1 MRPAQHS
8 PTQNPLPPVTA
19 GFGFRG
25 LGSLLCR
32 QPLRLLASEAL
43 GVQPLGRFDNIIHPI
58 FVDHS
63 SLFQPTGG
71 HPLVRV
77 TNSLPQ

>member
-19 GFGFRG
+19 GFGFRV

-32 QPLRLLASEAL
+32 QPLRLLESEAL
-43 GVQPLGRFDNIIHPI
+43 DVQPLGRFDNIIHLI
-58 FVDHS
+58 FVDHR
-63 SLFQPTGG
+63 SLFQPAGG
-71 HPLVRV
+71 HPLVQV
-77 TNSLPQ
+77 INSPP